1 MDYKN
6 EKQMIEFN
14 KTKKRRKEYNESS
27 PMIRADSEFSLDL
40 TLAENVRANS
50 PIENTLPQI
59 KSMDL
64 IKSAEK
70 SGARG

>member
-1 MDYKN
+1 MKN
-6 EKQMIEFN
+6 KWFN
-14 KTKKRRKEYNESS
+14 SIRQKKKKKRKEEYNESS

-40 TLAENVRANS
+40 TLAENVRA
-50 PIENTLPQI
+50 IENTLPQI

-70 SGARG
+70 SGGRG

>member
-1 MDYKN
+1 MKN
-6 EKQMIEFN
+6 KWFN
-14 KTKKRRKEYNESS
+14 SIRQKKKKRKEEYNESS

-40 TLAENVRANS
+40 TLAENVRA
-50 PIENTLPQI
+50 IENTLPQI

>member
-1 MDYKN
+1 
-6 EKQMIEFN
+6 
-14 KTKKRRKEYNESS
+14 
-27 PMIRADSEFSLDL
+27 MIRADSEFSLDL

-50 PIENTLPQI
+50 LIENTLPQI

>member
-1 MDYKN
+1 
-6 EKQMIEFN
+6 
-14 KTKKRRKEYNESS
+14 
-27 PMIRADSEFSLDL
+27 MIRADSEFSLDL
-40 TLAENVRANS
+40 TLAENVRA
-50 PIENTLPQI
+50 IENTLPQI